1 MTPASESTAG
11 PPPTAAPA
19 AQSLPARIVGV
30 LLAPRATYAGV
41 AARPRVLGML
51 LFILVF
57 GALGIFVFLST
68 DVGKNAMLDNQVEQ
82 MKAFGVNVTQPMI
95 DRLEQGADRQRY
107 FAVVGQAVTLPLIA
121 LVISGIAFAVF
132 NAIMGGD
139 SSFKQVF
146 AIVVHSGVVLS
157 FSQLL
162 TLPLSYAREKMSSAT
177 NLAVFA
183 PFLDDNSFVARA
195 LGAVDLVVVW
205 WVISLAIGLGVLY
218 KRRTQPIATTLL
230 IVYVVI
236 GLVIAGIKT
245 ALSGA

>member
-146 AIVVHSGVVLS
+146 AIVVHSGVV
-157 FSQLL
+157 
-162 TLPLSYAREKMSSAT
+162 
-177 NLAVFA
+177 
-183 PFLDDNSFVARA
+183 
-195 LGAVDLVVVW
+195 
-205 WVISLAIGLGVLY
+205 
-218 KRRTQPIATTLL
+218 
-230 IVYVVI
+230 
-236 GLVIAGIKT
+236 
-245 ALSGA
+245 